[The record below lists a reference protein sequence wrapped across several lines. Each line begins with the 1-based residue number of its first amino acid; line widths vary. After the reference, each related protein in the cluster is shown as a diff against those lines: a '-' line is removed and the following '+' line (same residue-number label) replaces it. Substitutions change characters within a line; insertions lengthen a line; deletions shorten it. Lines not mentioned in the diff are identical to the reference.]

1 MNIIIKPSSKKEKKY
16 DAVIDGSKTVSF
28 GQAGASDYTLHKNPN
43 RKKLYENRHKKNE
56 DWSNPLTAGFYAK
69 NSLWNKPTITE
80 SIKDTN
86 KRFKNINIKMR

>member
-1 MNIIIKPSSKKEKKY
+1 MNIIIKPSTKLDKKY
-16 DAVIDGSKTVSF
+16 TAIIDNKKQVHF
-28 GQAGASDYTLHKNPN
+28 GQAGASDYTLHKNHN

-69 NSLWNKPTITE
+69 NILWNKPTIAE

-86 KRFKNINIKMR
+86 KKYNVNIKLRK

>member
-1 MNIIIKPSSKKEKKY
+1 MNIIIKPSTKPEKKFT
-16 DAVIDGSKTVSF
+16 AIIDNKKSIHF
-28 GQAGASDYTLHKNPN
+28 GQKNASDFTQHKNPT

-69 NSLWNKPTITE
+69 NILWNKPTITE

-86 KRFKNINIKMR
+86 KRFKNISINMR